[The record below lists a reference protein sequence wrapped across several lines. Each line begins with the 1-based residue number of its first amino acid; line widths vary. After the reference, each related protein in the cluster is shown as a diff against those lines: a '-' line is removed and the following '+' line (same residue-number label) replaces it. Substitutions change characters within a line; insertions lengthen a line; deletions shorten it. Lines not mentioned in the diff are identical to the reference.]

1 VVWNPTVAV
10 TVVNRATGEPIA
22 EPGEVGVEEPLP
34 RRVDRLAAMRS
45 PATLIPT
52 IPEPARVVLRN
63 GVWAYGRATSALR
76 PLPDFLVLGA
86 QKAGTTALYAYLRR
100 HPQVTGPSWKEVSF
114 FDRHWARGESWYR
127 GNFPNLARTRGK
139 LVGEASPSYVFH
151 PLAPRRV
158 KELVPNARLIALVR
172 NPVDRALSHY
182 NHEVALGREPLSF
195 EDALDAE
202 DERLRGEAERMT
214 ADPRYFSR
222 EWWGHTYKARG
233 RYAEQLEHWLA
244 VFPREQLLVVSS
256 DDLGA
261 EPERTHAQVLEF
273 LRAPAHRLD
282 SYPRVYERQYDPM
295 RPETRE
301 QLAAEFEEPNRRLY
315 ELLGR
320 DLGWR

>member
-1 VVWNPTVAV
+1 
-10 TVVNRATGEPIA
+10 
-22 EPGEVGVEEPLP
+22 
-34 RRVDRLAAMRS
+34 MRS

-63 GVWAYGRATSALR
+63 GVWAYGWVTSPVR

-86 QKAGTTALYAYLRR
+86 QKAGTTALYEYLRR
-100 HPQVTGPSWKEVSF
+100 HPQITGPAWKEVSF

-151 PLAPRRV
+151 PLAPQRV
-158 KELVPNARLIALVR
+158 QEVVPEARLIVLVR
-172 NPVDRALSHY
+172 NPVDRALSQY
-182 NHEVALGREPLSF
+182 NHEVALGRERLPF
-195 EDALDAE
+195 EEALDAE
-202 DERLRGEAERMT
+202 EERLRGEDDRMA

-222 EWWGHTYKARG
+222 EWWSHTYKARG
-233 RYAEQLEHWLA
+233 RYAEQLDRWLA
-244 VFPREQLLVVSS
+244 VFPREQLLVLPS
-256 DDLGA
+256 DDLGSDPA
-261 EPERTHAQVLEF
+261 RAHAKVLEF
-273 LRAPAHRLD
+273 LGAPPQRLD
-282 SYPRVYERQYDPM
+282 SYPRVYEREYEPM

-301 QLAAEFEEPNRRLY
+301 RLVAEFEEPNRRLY